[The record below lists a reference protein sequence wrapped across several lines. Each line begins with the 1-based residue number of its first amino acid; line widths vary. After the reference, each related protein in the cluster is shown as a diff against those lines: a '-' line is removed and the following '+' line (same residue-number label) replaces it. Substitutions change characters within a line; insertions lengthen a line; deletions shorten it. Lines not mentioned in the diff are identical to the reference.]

1 MSKDLP
7 PENEL
12 DRWLGEP
19 IKVGILSTDIFLLNK
34 KGLCLDLYVHIV
46 LLDYL

>member
-1 MSKDLP
+1 VTKDLP

-34 KGLCLDLYVHIV
+34 KGMHTDHIHTLYI
-46 LLDYL
+46 